1 MKIKEYKDAEEYL
14 SRKTSKVYLVQD
26 VPVDRET
33 GQPKYNVMGA
43 QKYGE
48 IKVML
53 PAKAQMIFS
62 PGPLIFQIR
71 DKLKNFTTDDYLLLS
86 GDPAIIGVTC
96 SIVSDMTNGKYKLLK
111 WDRRKNILSNRD
123 KYFSKLVDNI
133 KYIYIHI
140 LRKVKL

>member
-1 MKIKEYKDAEEYL
+1 MN
-14 SRKTSKVYLVQD
+14 KVYLVQD
-26 VPVDRET
+26 IPVDRES

-43 QKYGE
+43 QKYGD
-48 IKVML
+48 IVVML

-71 DKLKNFTTDDYLLLS
+71 DKLKNFTIEDYLLLS

-111 WDRRKNILSNRD
+111 WDRQEKTYYPIEINIFQN
-123 KYFSKLVDNI
+123 
-133 KYIYIHI
+133 
-140 LRKVKL
+140 